1 VGGLNGRD
9 RAGQRSLLAVLVA
22 IAFAGLGGCGGGD
35 EQDADSAQV
44 AASAAADAGPVVPA
58 SAAATVRLRP
68 MFHALPV
75 LLPEPAAAAEV
86 GAMAQ
91 GGPQHI
97 VLDGIDS
104 RVDTKR
110 LTPSRFEARRA
121 EVRAAAAAGVVRPAD
136 TTIATVYEPG
146 EIRQAYRLPTL
157 ASADA
162 AAKGAGQ
169 TIYIVVTGH
178 HRTALADLNVFARRF
193 GLPGCSDGSTVA
205 PGTRLPL
212 AAASATAGCSL
223 RVANVD
229 DSGELLGQVPTGDEE
244 WGMETALDL
253 QWAHAMA
260 PMARLV
266 LVQAA
271 SNLLGDMLAAV
282 ELANRMGPGV
292 VSMSWG
298 SEEASWAPS
307 MQSSFKGL
315 DMNYVAAVGDD
326 GTQSL
331 WPAVT
336 PEVLA
341 VGGTTLSYDGVNP
354 RRENVWSGS
363 GGGTSA
369 YFSRP
374 AYQLAVK
381 TQGSALGGRGTADV
395 SFNADPYTGHHVY
408 HDGQWLVLGGTS
420 AGTPQWAGILAVANA
435 QRRQRGWSALST
447 THISLYG
454 LMGSASFSDITSGS
468 NGSCRGCTAAVGYD
482 HPSGIGTPNVDVLLG
497 RLVPTTSPNRP
508 PVFGNLKATGRVK
521 SALSFTVPV
530 SDPDGDAITLGVDGA
545 LPKGMS
551 FNAASRSFSW
561 PKPASGSHSV
571 PVTAVDAKGNKTRG
585 TVVFTIGQANRKPS
599 LPSASWSAFAG
610 QPFEVTVA
618 GTDPDGDVLSYTLT
632 KAPAGMSI
640 SADGVVSWARPTIGK
655 FTVSVKASDAY
666 GASVSKKI
674 TLKVVAPPSAPVV
687 DGAAMS
693 ATAGK
698 KWSFKVSARDAN
710 GDKLRFTV
718 SGAPAGLGIDSKGKL
733 AWKKPVAG
741 AYAFTVTASDPGGLT
756 GSAAMTL
763 TVR

>member
-1 VGGLNGRD
+1 M
-9 RAGQRSLLAVLVA
+9 A

-35 EQDADSAQV
+35 EQDADSAQ
-44 AASAAADAGPVVPA
+44 AAALATAEAGPVAPA
-58 SAAATVRLRP
+58 AVDATARVRP

-75 LLPEPAAAAEV
+75 LLPEPAPAGEV
-86 GAMAQ
+86 SAQ
-91 GGPQHI
+91 ALGGPQQI
-97 VLDGIDS
+97 VLDGVDS
-104 RVDTKR
+104 RIDTKR

-121 EVRAAAAAGVVRPAD
+121 EVRAAAASGIVRPAD
-136 TTIATVYEPG
+136 TTVATVYDPD
-146 EIRQAYRLPTL
+146 EIRRAYRLPKL

-169 TIYIVVTGH
+169 TIYIVVAGRH
-178 HRTALADLNVFARRF
+178 STAFADLNVFARRF
-193 GLPGCSDGSTVA
+193 GLPGCSGGSTVA

-212 AAASATAGCSL
+212 AAASATGGCSL
-223 RVANVD
+223 LVANVD
-229 DSGELLGQVPTGDEE
+229 ASGQLLSQVPTGDDE

-266 LVQAA
+266 LIQAA
-271 SNLLGDMLAAV
+271 SETLADMLPAV
-282 ELANRMGPGV
+282 ELANRMGAGV

-298 SEEASWAPS
+298 AEEASWATS
-307 MQSSFKGL
+307 LQSSFKGRG
-315 DMNYVAAVGDD
+315 MNYVAAVGDD

-363 GGGTSA
+363 GGGTSL

-374 AYQLAVK
+374 SYQLAVK

-395 SFNADPYTGHHVY
+395 SFNADPYTGHQVY
-408 HDGQWLVLGGTS
+408 HEGQWLALGGTS

-435 QRRQRGWSALST
+435 QRQRRGWGALST

-454 LMGSASFSDITSGS
+454 LMGSPSFSDITSGA

-482 HPSGIGTPNVDVLLG
+482 HPSGIGTPNVDVLLT
-497 RLVPTTSPNRP
+497 RLVPATAPNRP
-508 PVFGNLKATGRVK
+508 PVFGSLKATGRVK

-530 SDPDGDAITLGVDGA
+530 SDPDGDAITLGVEGA

-561 PKPASGSHSV
+561 PKPAAGSHSV
-571 PVTAVDAKGNKTRG
+571 ALTALDAKGNKARG
-585 TVVFTIGQANRKPS
+585 TVVFSIGQANRKPS

-610 QPFEVTVA
+610 RPFEATVA
-618 GTDPDGDVLSYTLT
+618 GTDPDGDALSYTLT

-640 SADGVVSWARPTIGK
+640 SADGVVRWARPTIGK

-674 TLKVVAPPSAPVV
+674 KLKVVAPPSAPVV

-718 SGAPAGLGIDSKGKL
+718 SGAPAGLSIDSKGKL
-733 AWKKPVAG
+733 AWKKPLAG
-741 AYAFTVTASDPGGLT
+741 THAFTVTASDPGGLT
-756 GSAAMTL
+756 GTARMTL